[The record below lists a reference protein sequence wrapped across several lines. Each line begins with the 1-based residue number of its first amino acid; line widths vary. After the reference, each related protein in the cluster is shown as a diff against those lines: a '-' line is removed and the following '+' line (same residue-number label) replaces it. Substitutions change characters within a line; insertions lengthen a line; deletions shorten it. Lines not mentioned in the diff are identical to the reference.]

1 MGPAAG
7 LQYKG
12 EHKMHLMA
20 TNLSNNEHQSRSS
33 THSHPTRTKL

>member
-7 LQYKG
+7 LQYK
-12 EHKMHLMA
+12 KMHLMA